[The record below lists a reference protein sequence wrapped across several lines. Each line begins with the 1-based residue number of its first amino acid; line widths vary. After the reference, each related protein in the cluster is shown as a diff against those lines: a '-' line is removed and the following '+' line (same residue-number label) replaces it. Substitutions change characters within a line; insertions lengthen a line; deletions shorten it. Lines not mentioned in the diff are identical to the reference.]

1 MMAAVVL
8 ASCGKGKDQEVQPK
22 RQAITETVFA
32 SGQLDARDRYNLTAQ
47 SEGYLVELNVEESD
61 SVRNGQVLAVINNIT
76 NEANSA
82 AAAQQLA
89 IAEFN
94 LSANAPALK
103 EAAAKLELA
112 ESKLAQEN
120 KQLNRFKELHK
131 QGSVSDLDL
140 ENAQLSYTSAE
151 TNVKSAK
158 ERLNL
163 LKQQAKQ
170 AEINQRAQQEISQS
184 NRDYNQLSALS
195 NGTII
200 KRHKQRGDYVRKGD
214 VILTIANEATVLAKL
229 NVDENSI
236 GKVQVGMPVK
246 VRLNTLKDQLLDAT
260 VSLIYPMFDEA
271 SQSFICEVVFTG
283 AIPFTIVGTQLE
295 ANIIVGEKD
304 NVLLIPRSYLSFT
317 NTVHVKGEDDPRA
330 VKVGILST
338 EWVEIVDGLS
348 ESDVLL
354 PLKK

>member
-8 ASCGKGKDQEVQPK
+8 ASCGKGKDQEVQPS

-47 SEGYLVELNVEESD
+47 SEGYLVELNVEEGD
-61 SVRNGQVLAVINNIT
+61 SVTNGQVLAVINNIS

-82 AAAQQLA
+82 AAGEQLK
-89 IAEFN
+89 IAEYN
-94 LSANAPALK
+94 LSMNAPAYK
-103 EAAAKLELA
+103 EAAANLELA
-112 ESKLAQEN
+112 ETKLAQEN
-120 KQLNRFKELHK
+120 KQLNRYKELHK

-140 ENAQLSYTSAE
+140 ENATIAYTTAE
-151 TNVKSAK
+151 TNAEAAR
-158 ERLNL
+158 ERLKL
-163 LKQQAKQ
+163 IQQQAKQ
-170 AEINQRAQQEISQS
+170 AEITQRAQQQISAS
-184 NRDYNQLSALS
+184 NRQYNELSALS
-195 NGTII
+195 NGTIL

-214 VILTIANEATVLAKL
+214 VILTIANEATVIAKL

-236 GKVQVGMPVK
+236 GKVAVGMPVK
-246 VRLNTLKDQLLDAT
+246 VRLNTFKDQILDAK

-271 SQSFICEVVFTG
+271 TQSFICEVVFTG

-295 ANIIVGEKD
+295 ANIVVGGKE
-304 NVLLIPRSYLSFT
+304 NALLIPRAYLSFT
-317 NTVHVKGEDDPRA
+317 NTVRVKGEDDPRA

-338 EWVEIVDGLS
+338 EWVEVLEGLS
-348 ESDVLL
+348 ETDVLL